1 MYGTAAGNTLEKR
14 AAQDVELAPS
24 AALDEERVGTQSF
37 PLAKF
42 LLATILLVGAIAVLS
57 SSGTQQN
64 AATLTKMDAVEII
77 SSVPVSDSPGTDR
90 KPREY
95 VKYSADLFAHPKVQA
110 AFDDV
115 KRIAYQHVYDTCF
128 GPENNMDAY
137 INEKVMDNDLMFND
151 GMTVFN
157 LDCRDAEANPLI
169 AFIVI
174 LDKQG
179 QIVNV
184 HNPPNRAESV
194 NMYSTDT
201 VLFSCISKGGQ
212 WLWNW
217 KTDATTKLPWTMDAH
232 TLNYVAATGNFYGLD
247 RGDKFSPSTAV
258 GYSSDGDRIW
268 EYENEGSH
276 INFLSIDGDY
286 AYLSLRSFSCLVKVD
301 MRTNQVI
308 ETIGGLDSDFTITD
322 ITGEVS
328 TEGGW
333 SHQHKFQHLDD
344 KYASL
349 FDNHVNN
356 EKSFIED
363 SNSHMRVLKI
373 DSEAKTVSEV
383 FAFDTGDKSRIY
395 GGADVLPSG
404 NVLGNSYPMV
414 VEPAVEDRQYH
425 VNVWEVNMATNEADW
440 RLAFKGRNPVDP
452 ANLRDPYPHY
462 FYDPENPDGRVPTG
476 WNIYTADR
484 AYPTVFAL
492 NLCSANG
499 GRSLRFSPFNT
510 VRTQEDAPGVAAVV
524 LGGGEPVAQKAFLY
538 QKAWLN
544 RPEEIDVPAGAGA
557 TFTFWMNNQWD
568 NQWAQEVNMAALET
582 CPP

>member
-1 MYGTAAGNTLEKR
+1 
-14 AAQDVELAPS
+14 LAPS

-128 GPENNMDAY
+128 GPENNIDAY

-425 VNVWEVNMATNEADW
+425 VNVWEVTPAGE
-440 RLAFKGRNPVDP
+440 LAARFGFKGRNPASPEDAASAFFHSVAPDEEPPIGWMVYNVERLYP
-452 ANLRDPYPHY
+452 A
-462 FYDPENPDGRVPTG
+462 PTLARPCAFE
-476 WNIYTADR
+476 Y
-484 AYPTVFAL
+484 
-492 NLCSANG
+492 NG
-499 GRSLRFSPFNT
+499 ERFLQLLPFNT
-510 VRTQEDAPGVAAVV
+510 VRTQGKAPGTVYLVHGETQALLTKQPFAFHGSWLPQPVSVA
-524 LGGGEPVAQKAFLY
+524 
-538 QKAWLN
+538 
-544 RPEEIDVPAGAGA
+544 VPAEADDGVPL
-557 TFTFWMNNQWD
+557 TLVLTNQWGD
-568 NQWAQEVNMAALET
+568 NRVVELGTFAGLDQCAALT
-582 CPP
+582 ARRAFHI